1 VGIVHG
7 IIVQVVVED
16 TMEEGEEDTI
26 TLILFLPEV
35 VDHLILLIVLL
46 AIVLSVKESHRL
58 IT

>member
-1 VGIVHG
+1 
-7 IIVQVVVED
+7 
-16 TMEEGEEDTI
+16 MEEGEEDTI